1 MLHPELSSLGYAGV
15 CSALDPHDLAMTPSF
30 LFLFLFLPLLY
41 LHVDAPGWGT
51 LHKGHLPVCSLLWV
65 RACKLCHPSPAF
77 ALGGEDG
84 PATGSMEMQGTW
96 GDMTGGEWCGQ
107 DKTYWASNYLQSFLT
122 GQSFSLLN
130 I

>member
-1 MLHPELSSLGYAGV
+1 
-15 CSALDPHDLAMTPSF
+15 MTPSF
-30 LFLFLFLPLLY
+30 LSLLLFLPLLY
-41 LHVDAPGWGT
+41 LHVDVPGWGA
-51 LHKGHLPVCSLLWV
+51 LHKGHLPVCSLLLV

-84 PATGSMEMQGTW
+84 PATGSMELQGTW
-96 GDMTGGEWCGQ
+96 GDMTGGEWYGQ
-107 DKTYWASNYLQSFLT
+107 EKTNWASNHLQSFLT